1 MKYTNRTV
9 TTIAFEAADLARYK
23 AAALRMG
30 LDFNAW
36 IALACKA
43 YALEISNKKN
53 RGE

>member
-36 IALACKA
+36 VTQACVK
-43 YALEISNKKN
+43 ALEISNKKN
-53 RGE
+53 RGDQ